1 MGIYREYYQAK
12 RGESRPVP
20 AKGIDPSENNPKA
33 SQFGR
38 ETEELAGLHLIS
50 RLDYDP
56 RLT

>member
-1 MGIYREYYQAK
+1 MGIYREYI
-12 RGESRPVP
+12 GESRPVP

-38 ETEELAGLHLIS
+38 ETEELAGFHLIS